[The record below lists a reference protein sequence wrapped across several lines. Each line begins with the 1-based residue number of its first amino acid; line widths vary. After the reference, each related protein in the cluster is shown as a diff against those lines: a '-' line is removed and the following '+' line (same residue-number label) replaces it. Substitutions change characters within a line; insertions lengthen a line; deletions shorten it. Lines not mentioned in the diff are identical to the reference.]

1 MNNRKRLA
9 CSTNGGFLVLTGMGL
24 MLVDRLWD
32 DAVVLN
38 GKAFASI
45 GEDDHIYY
53 FKKPRAIQDGD
64 EVLTPEECMKAC
76 NGKVRRFWEKRR
88 KKGD

>member
-1 MNNRKRLA
+1 MKRKRLA

-38 GKAFASI
+38 GKAFA
-45 GEDDHIYY
+45 
-53 FKKPRAIQDGD
+53 
-64 EVLTPEECMKAC
+64 
-76 NGKVRRFWEKRR
+76 
-88 KKGD
+88 